1 MKRRVYVDDLINNC
15 YQILELPP
23 GASMKEVK
31 EAYKRLK
38 HESSTDDEGW
48 ERLKEVNR
56 AYGNLIEYLSQHE
69 KSATRKEEVTPRK
82 KDAVLFKSDEF
93 SLKGLLFSIDE
104 KVTPFYFGGRAFVF
118 LIFFIW
124 GLKFIFHS
132 IESNYAGESFIHGV
146 TLAFHEAGHLIFGIL
161 GDFMGVLGGTLLQII
176 IPLVCLGAFL
186 KRADTFSAS
195 IALWWVGQ
203 NFMDAAPYINDARK
217 QELMLLGGVT
227 GQDVP
232 GFHDWNNILGRLGLL
247 KLDHFLANTSHYF
260 GILLMLV
267 SFAWGGYIL
276 YRQYKNLDK

>member
-1 MKRRVYVDDLINNC
+1 MKRETCVDDLIHNC
-15 YQILELPP
+15 YQILKLPP
-23 GASMKEVK
+23 GASAGEVK
-31 EAYKRLK
+31 EAYRRLK
-38 HESSTDDEGW
+38 QESSADEEEW
-48 ERLKEVNR
+48 ERLKEVNW
-56 AYGNLIEYLSQHE
+56 AYENLVKYLSQHE
-69 KSATRKEEVTPRK
+69 KIMPQAEEAILRK
-82 KDAVLFKSDEF
+82 KDAAPYESDEF
-93 SLKGLLFSIDE
+93 SLKGLLFSVDE
-104 KVTPFYFGGRAFVF
+104 KVNPFYFGGRVFVF

-124 GLKFIFHS
+124 GVKFIFHS
-132 IESNYAGESFIHGV
+132 VESNYAGESFMHGV

-260 GILLMLV
+260 GVLLMLA